1 MLAAIAELSD
11 AAPRPRF
18 KSYAESE
25 RKPKER
31 V

>member
-11 AAPRPRF
+11 AAPTTVQV
-18 KSYAESE
+18 YAERE